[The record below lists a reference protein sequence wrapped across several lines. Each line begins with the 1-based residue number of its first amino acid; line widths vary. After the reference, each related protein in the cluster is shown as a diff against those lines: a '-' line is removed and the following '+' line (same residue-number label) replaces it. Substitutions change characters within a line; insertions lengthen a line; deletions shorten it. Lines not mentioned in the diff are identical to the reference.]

1 MRGTIASCIVVGILL
16 IRFPLY
22 GQQSTADTPQLQET
36 PLLKVVT
43 DVVNIYAVVRDQDGR
58 LVRNL
63 EREEFELQEENQQQ
77 DIRYFS
83 RDVDTPLSLAILIDT
98 SRSQE
103 KTLGIEQEN
112 AKSFVREV
120 VRPKDLALV
129 EHFDVE
135 VDINGHLTADHD
147 LLNSAID
154 QLEISGIGRGESLD
168 SPVRIPF
175 PGPPTPV
182 PGPFPTFKL
191 GYTHLLDAV
200 CLAAKQLSGE
210 IGRRAILLIG
220 DGVDIGSRADVS
232 STLQAVQ
239 RSDAIVYCLNV
250 ADKKLHTHG

>member
-1 MRGTIASCIVVGILL
+1 MRETITSCIVAGILL
-16 IRFPLY
+16 VRFPLY
-22 GQQSTADTPQLQET
+22 GQQPTADTPRLQET
-36 PLLKVVT
+36 PPLRVVT
-43 DVVNIYAVVRDQDGR
+43 DVVNLYAVVRDQDGL

-63 EREEFELQEENQQQ
+63 KREEFELQEENQPQ

-103 KTLGIEQEN
+103 GTLRIEQEN

-120 VRPKDLALV
+120 VRPKDLAMV

-135 VDINGHLTADHD
+135 VEIDGHFTADPA

-154 QLEISGIGRGESLD
+154 GLVISGVGRGESKL
-168 SPVRIPF
+168 SPARGPF
-175 PGPPTPV
+175 
-182 PGPFPTFKL
+182 PGPFPTFNL

-200 CLAAKQLSGE
+200 CLAAKELSGE

-220 DGVDIGSRADVS
+220 DGVDIGSKADLN
-232 STLQAVQ
+232 TALRAVQ
-239 RSDAIVYCLNV
+239 RSDTIVYCLTV
-250 ADKKLHTHG
+250 LDEKLHTHW